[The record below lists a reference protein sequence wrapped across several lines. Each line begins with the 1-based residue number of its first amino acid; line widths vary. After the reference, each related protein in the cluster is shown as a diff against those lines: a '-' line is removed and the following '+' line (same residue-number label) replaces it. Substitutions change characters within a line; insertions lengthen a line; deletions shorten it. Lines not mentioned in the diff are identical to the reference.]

1 MDPYSLID
9 ITGSDTG
16 NGSLAM
22 FQHGGP
28 RGVIPFDIKKVLV
41 VSGMKPGDVR
51 GNHAHRQTQ
60 EVVVAIR
67 GGCDF
72 EIDDGT
78 AKHTVTLNGI
88 KQGLLLP
95 PRVWRTFTNFQ
106 KDTILLVIADQEYD
120 EKEYV
125 RSYEDFRKMILNF

>member
-1 MDPYSLID
+1 MDPYNVID

-22 FQHGGP
+22 FQKGGP
-28 RGVIPFDIKKVLV
+28 KGIIPFDIKKVLV

-72 EIDDGT
+72 EIDDGVK
-78 AKHTVTLNGI
+78 KHPVTLSGM

-95 PRVWRTFTNFQ
+95 ALVWRTYKNFQ
-106 KDTILLVIADQEYD
+106 KDTILLIIADQEYD

-125 RSYEDFRKMILNF
+125 RDYAEFKTMVTS